1 MSKIVIMQS
10 LKDPTETV
18 AETKPVLKVL
28 SDQET
33 CKLFPLNTHVSPK

>member
-10 LKDPTETV
+10 LKDSTETV

-28 SDQET
+28 SD
-33 CKLFPLNTHVSPK
+33 